1 MKCSE
6 LNKDRPV
13 VFNLHDEIYGKK
25 IPMDGFVIYVLPERK
40 TVCVGYMDG
49 YKYLTEDI
57 PYEDMIAAYDKDGE
71 MMKFDNI
78 KGPSVLLVAE

>member
-1 MKCSE
+1 
-6 LNKDRPV
+6 
-13 VFNLHDEIYGKK
+13 
-25 IPMDGFVIYVLPERK
+25 
-40 TVCVGYMDG
+40 MDG

-71 MMKFDNI
+71 IMKFDNI